1 MGKLAWLALILL
13 LSIIIIILVRL
24 PEDALTMAVGVFLG
38 LIAMA
43 LVLFAW
49 ALAQRN
55 RPPEQPKQQHQVPP
69 VVVIQGGQQ
78 QPQLGPPPSLPL
90 PGGTGERSYEVVGDF
105 SEEERQWRDDG
116 RSLTD

>member
-1 MGKLAWLALILL
+1 MGKLPWIALILFL
-13 LSIIIIILVRL
+13 AIVGIILVRL
-24 PEDALTMAVGVFLG
+24 PEDALTLAVGVVLG
-38 LIAMA
+38 LMAMA

-49 ALAQRN
+49 ALAQRG
-55 RPPEQPKQQHQVPP
+55 RQPDQPKQGQQYPP

-105 SEEERQWRDDG
+105 SEEERKWREG
-116 RSLTD
+116 E